1 VEEAVDLDGVEVG
14 DAKVQRPD
22 DRLSSAGLSVTRS
35 SIDFSRFIVA
45 LRAVNFLPAV
55 LYSL

>member
-1 VEEAVDLDGVEVG
+1 VEGAVDLDGVEVG

-35 SIDFSRFIVA
+35 SIDFSRFIGA